1 MRNPNPY
8 AQIDWEKCERIRT
21 TSHTHCTKPESLALI
36 LEKGYELLTLSNYYP
51 SIPYYP
57 LSSVRKNCFARFQKH
72 GIQYNGKYI
81 EGPLD
86 WNKIIAGWAD
96 TLPEEQRQNFPFV
109 EGEPLFPPLPEGI
122 LEAPNAEHHSFS
134 DCDRIMEA
142 GFHITAPGATWAS
155 GFFDAGNKYRLKD
168 HGYHIGAGLP
178 WKEGFRRI
186 LDSLVWEDG
195 GGIVI
200 NHPTH
205 TRAPLDFLLE
215 VLDFDDRVLGIEVWN
230 TTLTSEAVWDSIL
243 RTGRQCFGFF
253 VPDHFNNLSRMYTP
267 MNILLT
273 QERTAHAGM
282 KAYRTGAFY
291 GCLFNSG
298 LAFEKIVF
306 DGETLLV
313 KTNKNA
319 FIEVIGGPGVLA
331 YSRGNELQY
340 TLSMK
345 KEKVVYLRV
354 RASDGTGETIFSQP
368 MMLP

>member
-8 AQIDWEKCERIRT
+8 ARTDWEKCERIRT

-57 LSSVRKNCFARFQKH
+57 LSSVRKNCFARSQKH
-72 GIQYNGKYI
+72 GIQYNGQYI

-86 WNKIIAGWAD
+86 WNKIIAEWAD
-96 TLPEEQRQNFPFV
+96 TLPEEQRRNFPFV

-155 GFFDAGNKYRLKD
+155 GFFDVGNKYRLKD

-230 TTLTSEAVWDSIL
+230 TTLSSEAVWDSIL

-253 VPDHFNNLSRMYTP
+253 VPDHFNALSKMYTP

-282 KAYRTGAFY
+282 KAYRTGSFY

-306 DGETLLV
+306 DGGNLFV
-313 KTNKNA
+313 QTNKAA
-319 FIEVIGGPGVLA
+319 FIEVIGAPGVLA